1 MKIDYFNPRPPRGG
15 RRRTLK
21 LTGTEYID
29 FNPRPPRGGRLCAEL
44 VLRLV
49 ADFNPRPPRGGR
61 RSADVP
67 QNAYYVNF
75 NPRPPRGGRH
85 LSAHRVVAHSRFQST
100 PSAGRATSG
109 RSAENMVGEFQ
120 STPSA
125 GRATPLQCSLSEVHM
140 KFQST
145 PSAGRA
151 TAKMHKFCLQFS
163 FNLQISLKPT
173 HFKSIIKYFYA
184 HFCKKHDMFPVRKPA
199 GIDVSMNF
207 ALKH

>member
-1 MKIDYFNPRPPRGG
+1 MEQNKTVRLEGISIHALRGEGDLQPGDTVTVRVLFQSTPSAGRATISSESDSTLNIISIHALRGEGDRRKIPIHRP
-15 RRRTLK
+15 
-21 LTGTEYID
+21 I
-29 FNPRPPRGGRLCAEL
+29 F
-44 VLRLV
+44 
-49 ADFNPRPPRGGR
+49 
-61 RSADVP
+61 
-67 QNAYYVNF
+67 
-75 NPRPPRGGRH
+75 
-85 LSAHRVVAHSRFQST
+85 RFQST
-100 PSAGRATSG
+100 PSAGRATVIVKKTG
-109 RSAENMVGEFQ
+109 
-120 STPSA
+120 
-125 GRATPLQCSLSEVHM
+125 ATDE
-140 KFQST
+140 FQST